1 MGVRG
6 EEVGSQLILIGNIS
20 VRDQCVQVSLFF
32 CHIYPQY
39 EFKVIFQVAY
49 PSSDPMG
56 ASLRGDFFAFL
67 TLQDLPFKISN
78 FYFWPF

>member
-32 CHIYPQY
+32 
-39 EFKVIFQVAY
+39 VIFTPNMNLKLFSRLHTPLVT
-49 PSSDPMG
+49 PMG
-56 ASLRGDFFAFL
+56 ASLRGDFFLLF
-67 TLQDLPFKISN
+67 
-78 FYFWPF
+78 